1 MCNCNSP
8 PMMINVS
15 SAKISNVELHFDFL
29 FLFYLYG
36 LEDRFNRWGGAK
48 VDCVSSI
55 SLKNLVIFIFRLDI
69 YSSNSFKSID
79 LDWFRN
85 WNDFCLKIIYGQQLV
100 TSCTAKKHQTIGLA
114 FFLEATLVNFSIR
127 LNLQEALIGHT
138 FPHTFPN
145 THTQNNT

>member
-1 MCNCNSP
+1 
-8 PMMINVS
+8 MMINVS

-36 LEDRFNRWGGAK
+36 LEDRYTRWGGAK

-79 LDWFRN
+79 LD
-85 WNDFCLKIIYGQQLV
+85 
-100 TSCTAKKHQTIGLA
+100 
-114 FFLEATLVNFSIR
+114 
-127 LNLQEALIGHT
+127 
-138 FPHTFPN
+138 
-145 THTQNNT
+145 